1 MLHIHVRKEVI
12 TVDKLKSNGFMHSQ
26 LLFGKYKIEEQI
38 GIGGFS
44 RVYRCSHVT
53 MGISVAVKQIE
64 ISNRTQSVVQNESEI
79 LKILKHPGIP
89 TLYDIQ
95 KDEKYYYLIEEFF
108 EATNQISLLQIM
120 L

>member
-1 MLHIHVRKEVI
+1 M
-12 TVDKLKSNGFMHSQ
+12 
-26 LLFGKYKIEEQI
+26 EQ
-38 GIGGFS
+38 
-44 RVYRCSHVT
+44 
-53 MGISVAVKQIE
+53 QIE

-108 EATNQISLLQIM
+108 EGEVLSSYIHKQTGNIKLLLLHRYHFARLLLHNIVLVRHNQVFHENSFVSIVLPYMQ
-120 L
+120 